1 MMYQGSGVL
10 DCWWVWVCVWVW
22 ELIRFLLVYMYV
34 IKCILYIFRPVLYNV
49 SLMNY
54 NTLD

>member
-1 MMYQGSGVL
+1 MMYQGSGDL
-10 DCWWVWVCVWVW
+10 DCGWVCVFVWVW

-34 IKCILYIFRPVLYNV
+34 IDCILYIFCPVLFNV

-54 NTLD
+54 TLN